1 MLIIKVYKLQ
11 EQHTMNWFTQIIQ
24 VFRTP
29 TADVLAVQ
37 ELEDARRQLLS
48 ALSAK
53 EYASALVTY
62 HSDRVVRLTET
73 VKSGATK

>member
-1 MLIIKVYKLQ
+1 
-11 EQHTMNWFTQIIQ
+11 MNWLTQITR

-29 TADVLAVQ
+29 SADVLAVQ

-62 HSDRVVRLTET
+62 HSDRVIRLTKT
-73 VKSGATK
+73 VNAGVLK